1 MMVDFM
7 RSGGVGMW
15 FVLLFGG
22 ISLGAA
28 LRFALSPDPR
38 RVDAV
43 RDLTRATLFS
53 VAAAVV
59 SGFAAV
65 GSKVPARPEWANSP
79 KIHLIVMEG
88 ISESLAGGIL
98 GFALLSLTWMVMAV
112 GHRRLARELPVA

>member
-1 MMVDFM
+1 MLEFM
-7 RSGGVGMW
+7 RAGGIGMW

-28 LRFALSPDPR
+28 IRFALGPDPR

-43 RDLTRATLFS
+43 RDLTFATLFS
-53 VAAAVV
+53 VGAAVV

-79 KIHLIVMEG
+79 KVHLIVMEG
-88 ISESLAGGIL
+88 ISESLAGGVL

-112 GHRRLARELPVA
+112 GHRRLARELPVG